1 MVKLKVSSN
10 ILKWPVSKLALRSH
24 NSSLSTSSGTNDDSS
39 NNDIYH
45 NTSSSVSNYHH
56 HHHHNQN
63 NPNSANPKRWIH
75 DDLMLINGHVVYLVK
90 FLGNVE
96 VEQPKG
102 LEIVKDS
109 IKKLEFQEHLKR
121 SEGEKIK
128 RVELTISIDGVAIR
142 DPKSKLNIHQFP
154 LHRISYCA
162 DDKSERKFLSFITKV
177 QDGSDRHE
185 CFVFVSDK
193 LSEEIT
199 LTIGQAF
206 DLAYRKF
213 LDASGQDFDTKKEL
227 VQARKRIEELERKVT
242 DLEQKLAE
250 KGHNPMPDVTQAIT
264 DRSQT
269 DKRNETKAKPTI
281 LPPKALTTNLLKNGS
296 TNQSPSSP
304 TIDLSLATTKLQ
316 SLIDL
321 P

>member
-1 MVKLKVSSN
+1 MSTN
-10 ILKWPVSKLALRSH
+10 ILKWTSPVGKLSRSH
-24 NSSLSTSSGTNDDSS
+24 HTSSSLSSGVSGGGAGG
-39 NNDIYH
+39 YH
-45 NTSSSVSNYHH
+45 NPT
-56 HHHHNQN
+56 
-63 NPNSANPKRWIH
+63 AKRWIH
-75 DDLMLINGHVVYLVK
+75 DDALLVNGHVAYLVK

-96 VEQPKG
+96 VDQPKG
-102 LEIVKDS
+102 LEVVKES

-128 RVELTISIDGVAIR
+128 RIELTISIDGVAIR
-142 DPKSKLNIHQFP
+142 EPKTKHNIHQFP

-162 DDKSERKFLSFITKV
+162 DDKSERKYLSFITKV

-206 DLAYRKF
+206 ELAYRKF
-213 LDASGQDFDTKKEL
+213 LDASGRDFDTKKEL
-227 VQARKRIEELERKVT
+227 VQARKKIQELERKVT
-242 DLEQKLAE
+242 ELEQKLQT
-250 KGHNPMPDVTQAIT
+250 TQQQE
-264 DRSQT
+264 RNGLHEQQQKQQPNVQQHFQT
-269 DKRNETKAKPTI
+269 
-281 LPPKALTTNLLKNGS
+281 PPVSPTTN
-296 TNQSPSSP
+296 Q
-304 TIDLSLATTKLQ
+304 TIDLSLATTRLQ